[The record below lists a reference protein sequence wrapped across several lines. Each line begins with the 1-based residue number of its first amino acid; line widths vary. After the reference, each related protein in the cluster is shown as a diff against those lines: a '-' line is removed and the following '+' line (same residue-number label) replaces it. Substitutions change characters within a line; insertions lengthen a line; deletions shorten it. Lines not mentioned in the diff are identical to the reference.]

1 MVLQTL
7 PHELTVCKARSA
19 AEVDLSAGF
28 FCLAQTADEL
38 SLVCRTEDTPAHTTA
53 REDGWRAFRVAGTMA
68 FSLTGVMAELSAR
81 LAERDIPLFAVS
93 TYDTDYVLT
102 KSVSFAKA
110 MDVLEKAGY
119 EIVS

>member
-1 MVLQTL
+1 
-7 PHELTVCKARSA
+7 
-19 AEVDLSAGF
+19 
-28 FCLAQTADEL
+28 
-38 SLVCRTEDTPAHTTA
+38 
-53 REDGWRAFRVAGTMA
+53 
-68 FSLTGVMAELSAR
+68 
-81 LAERDIPLFAVS
+81 VS